1 MKKIF
6 LYKKGK
12 VKSLDIRNSSNLK
25 NKIINN
31 TESNNKFS
39 NNIPSVN
46 DGISRKNMK
55 KGEEISIL

>member
-31 TESNNKFS
+31 TNPIINFQIIYHLLMMELAEK
-39 NNIPSVN
+39 I
-46 DGISRKNMK
+46 
-55 KGEEISIL
+55 